1 MIKKSTL
8 SQIFTL
14 ITRADNKSRNW
25 MHDKVFYP
33 RYKKKVAVPVLFST
47 EDRIGR
53 LTLHKD
59 TTELLYRCILFVER
73 EELFV

>member
-33 RYKKKVAVPVLFST
+33 RYKKKVAVPVLFPRKI
-47 EDRIGR
+47 EWVVLHYRHYR
-53 LTLHKD
+53 TL
-59 TTELLYRCILFVER
+59 YCCILFVER
-73 EELFV
+73 EELFL